1 MKERYSILRN
11 EVKMPPKK
19 KIPEIKKWSK
29 QVTEK
34 SIRIGY
40 PCCSFRKAG

>member
-1 MKERYSILRN
+1 
-11 EVKMPPKK
+11 MPPKK

-34 SIRIGY
+34 SNALDLEARVFKLSPKKG
-40 PCCSFRKAG
+40 KASNHNADK